1 MERRNYYFHQTPKAV
16 KNEHFVQT
24 THALSLHPNIF
35 YWIWIETNTIQQ
47 ILRDCQ
53 GVEKIH

>member
-35 YWIWIETNTIQQ
+35 Y
-47 ILRDCQ
+47 
-53 GVEKIH
+53 